1 MKTLFLA
8 WLDKNP
14 FERPDHATLVRF
26 LEHIP
31 FWTGAAGTVCRRPSR
46 GGAASNNPGKADEEE
61 EEEEPVLPE
70 ELLGL
75 LSGLA
80 PNGEGARRGSAQ
92 AGKKWW
98 KREGRNWWEIAP
110 DIKPVERREDW

>member
-8 WLDKNP
+8 WLDKDP
-14 FERPDHATLVRF
+14 FQRPDHATLVRF

-46 GGAASNNPGKADEEE
+46 GGATSNNVGDEEE
-61 EEEEPVLPE
+61 EEPALPE
-70 ELLGL
+70 ELLEL

-80 PNGEGARRGSAQ
+80 PNGAGARRGSAKT
-92 AGKKWW
+92 GKKWW
-98 KREGRNWWEIAP
+98 KRKGLNWWEIAP